1 MKFFLLVVTLFIM
14 GNSQAQQYLIKHD
27 IQTKKTGYYKVSNTD
42 TLKVK
47 NIELKKSGRI
57 LLQVNNYNPFY
68 WGAKVTA
75 YKNPVEEEV
84 GYADAFNPISILAG
98 GFSNIAGS
106 LPMLDLPK
114 SRGGLNR
121 GDVDDATYNYVN
133 TATKYAEAYDDVLT
147 LSEKLEELRIAR
159 LQLTEL
165 KYDINK
171 TELAIKAEAQ
181 KTVKKVLDTEN
192 PDLTTVLQMGKNF
205 NSRYT
210 NSLEQAASL
219 ASSLRGQEKLVNPNL
234 VYEERTLKEIGDITS
249 SSFQRLSRIKLL
261 NEAKPDQLMEEVAA
275 IAKLYKEIN
284 TAHFQFSYLVS
295 NEDDISDLKLEVYPK
310 LDSLNKDTVIQYFD
324 LVKKRNVKIRNS
336 VGVAFTFFNANNTSY
351 YIGNDSVIRSSDK
364 DLFTPLLSTFIHF
377 YAGKVKGIKL
387 GGAFGFGI
395 PLQGEKKDVNFLL
408 GLTAAIGKNEPVL
421 LTFGAAGAKVNKLS
435 NGNKLGDITTETNP
449 QNLVSAGYGIGGFMS
464 ITFNLSNLGVG
475 SKK

>member
-1 MKFFLLVVTLFIM
+1 MKFLLLVVSIFIA
-14 GNSQAQQYLIKHD
+14 GDLQAQQFLIKHD
-27 IQTKKTGYYKVSNTD
+27 IQTKKTGYYKVNNAD
-42 TLKVK
+42 TVKVK
-47 NIELKKSGRI
+47 NIDLKKSGRI

-84 GYADAFNPISILAG
+84 GYADAFNPISVLAG
-98 GFSNIAGS
+98 GLSNIAGS

-114 SRGGLNR
+114 SRGGLSR
-121 GDVDDATYNYVN
+121 GDVDDATFNYLN
-133 TATKYAEAYDDVLT
+133 TATKYAAAYDEVLT
-147 LSEKLEELRIAR
+147 LSQKLEELRIAK

-165 KYDINK
+165 KYDNNK
-171 TELAIKAEAQ
+171 TETAIKAEAL
-181 KTVKKVLDTEN
+181 KTVKNVLNTEN

-205 NSRYT
+205 SSRFT
-210 NSLEQAASL
+210 NSLDQAASL
-219 ASSLRGQEKLVNPNL
+219 AGNLKDQEKLVNPNV

-261 NEAKPDQLMEEVAA
+261 NETKPDQLIDEVAA
-275 IAKLYKEIN
+275 VAKLYKEIN
-284 TAHFQFSYLVS
+284 SAHFQFSYLVS
-295 NEDDISDLKLEVYPK
+295 NEEDISDLKLEVYPK
-310 LDSLNKDTVIQYFD
+310 LDSLNKDTVIQYFN
-324 LVKKRNVKIRNS
+324 LTKKHNVKIRNS

-351 YIGNDSVIRSSDK
+351 YIGNDSVIRRSDK

-377 YAGKVKGIKL
+377 YAGKVKGVKL

-421 LTFGAAGAKVNKLS
+421 LTFGAAGAKVNKLT
-435 NGNKLGDITTETNP
+435 NGNKLGDITTETDP
-449 QNLVSAGYGIGGFMS
+449 ANLVSAGYGIGGFMS
-464 ITFNLSNLGVG
+464 VTFNLSNLGVG